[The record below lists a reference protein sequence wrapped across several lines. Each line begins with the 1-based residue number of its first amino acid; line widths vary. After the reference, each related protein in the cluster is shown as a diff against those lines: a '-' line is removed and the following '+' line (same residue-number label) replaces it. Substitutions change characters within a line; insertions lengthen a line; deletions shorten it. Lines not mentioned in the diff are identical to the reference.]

1 MDAGQIIYNTL
12 RGDGIPDPL
21 ASFVVAQARHETGNF
36 TSNVFLQCNN
46 AFGYKAVY
54 GALEC
59 SQAPEGGS
67 YEYYPGGVQDS
78 AHEISRY
85 LYRRQA
91 DGSFPS
97 LSSITTLE
105 QYASL
110 LKSVGYY
117 GASLYEYQS
126 GLARWFKQYGSAIG
140 LGSLFL
146 VGLGIFLLSKK

>member
-1 MDAGQIIYNTL
+1 MDPGQTIYDVL

-36 TSNVFLQCNN
+36 TSNVFLTCNN

-54 GALEC
+54 GAQEC
-59 SQAPEGGS
+59 TQAAEGGS
-67 YEYYPGGVQDS
+67 YEYYPGGIVDS

-85 LYRRQA
+85 LFRRQT

-97 LSSITTLE
+97 LTSITSLE
-105 QYASL
+105 QYAEL

-117 GASLYEYQS
+117 GASLYEYQM
-126 GLARWFKQYGSAIG
+126 GLTRWFKKYGSAIG
-140 LGSLFL
+140 LGSVLL
-146 VGLGIFLLSKK
+146 IGIVVYLLAKK